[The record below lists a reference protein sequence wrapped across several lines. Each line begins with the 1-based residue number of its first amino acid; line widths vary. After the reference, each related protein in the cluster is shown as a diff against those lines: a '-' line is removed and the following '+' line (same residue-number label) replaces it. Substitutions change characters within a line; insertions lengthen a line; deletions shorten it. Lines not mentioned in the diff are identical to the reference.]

1 MELLTPGIGLV
12 VWQSVVFLILV
23 FLLAKFAWRPILD
36 SLKIRDESIEE
47 ALLAAEKARDEIG
60 DLKADNEKLLAEA
73 RAEREELLKDA
84 QKSANAIKDDAKQ
97 EASKMAQKIIEDAR
111 TGIEAEKAAALSEV
125 RALVV
130 DLSVEIA
137 EKVIQKNFDNEKAQ
151 KELVADYLAD
161 KNIN

>member
-12 VWQSVVFLILV
+12 VWQSIVFLILV

-47 ALLAAEKARDEIG
+47 ALLSAEKAREEIG

-97 EASKMAQKIIEDAR
+97 EASKMAQRIVEDAR
-111 TGIEAEKAAALSEV
+111 TGIEAEKAAALAEV